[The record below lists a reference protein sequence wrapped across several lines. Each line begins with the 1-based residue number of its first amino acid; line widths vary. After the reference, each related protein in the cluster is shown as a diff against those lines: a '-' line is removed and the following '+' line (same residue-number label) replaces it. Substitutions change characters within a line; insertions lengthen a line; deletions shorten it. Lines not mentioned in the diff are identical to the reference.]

1 MARCRHSSQLFTDA
15 SGTLCYGGIFG
26 TKWFQGTWEP
36 SHQID
41 KPGISIA
48 WQELFAIVIACQL
61 WGSILC
67 NKRLICNCN
76 ESVVKMINSKCSKV
90 PCVMYLLCY
99 LTLLTLKFN
108 LYIHSKHI
116 PGKHNEIADS
126 ISRFQLQRFKKLAP
140 QADPSPYPIPSQL
153 LKI

>member
-1 MARCRHSSQLFTDA
+1 MWKQFITNWNGGNFFLLNVMARCRHSSQLFTDA

-48 WQELFAIVIACQL
+48 WQEFFAIVIACQL

-99 LTLLTLKFN
+99 FTLLTLKFN
-108 LYIHSKHI
+108 LYIHSFIHSFI
-116 PGKHNEIADS
+116 QN
-126 ISRFQLQRFKKLAP
+126 ISQVNTMKL
-140 QADPSPYPIPSQL
+140 
-153 LKI
+153 